1 MILFYAPHINQPHHT
16 LSPEESL
23 HCVKVLRL
31 KKSDSVYVTDG
42 KGTLC
47 TGVLEEPD
55 PRACRLLITHVAEHY
70 GVRSYHLH
78 IAVAPPKNTER
89 FEWFVEKA
97 TEAGTDTITPIICD
111 RSERKTLK
119 TTRSERVAIAA
130 LKQCKRAQMPEI
142 RQPVSFAEFL
152 ESGALDGTRA
162 AIACCFTTTPRIP
175 ITRWIAKETSLT
187 GSSSHPAPPA
197 NLPAATPAT
206 GSTTPKPSADDSLT
220 SPTTNTAAAGYHTSN
235 PVANIPQTST
245 AANAT
250 LSANAP
256 SVTTPTRLTV
266 LVGPEGDFTPRE
278 IDAAIACGCTP
289 VDLGPSVLRTETA
302 ALGIVFLTAFH
313 FLYL

>member
-1 MILFYAPHINQPHHT
+1 MILFYAPHINLPHHT

-31 KKSDSVYVTDG
+31 KKSDTVYVTDG
-42 KGTLC
+42 RGTLC

-55 PRACRLLITHVAEHY
+55 PRACRLLITHVAENY
-70 GVRSYHLH
+70 GARSYHLH
-78 IAVAPPKNTER
+78 IAVAPPKNTDR

-97 TEAGTDTITPIICD
+97 TEAGTDTITPIICE

-119 TTRSERVAIAA
+119 TIRSERIAIAA

-142 RQPVSFAEFL
+142 RQPVSFAGFL
-152 ESGALDGTRA
+152 ESGALEGTRA
-162 AIACCFTTTPRIP
+162 AIACCFTDTPRIP
-175 ITRWIAKETSLT
+175 ITRWMVEAASP
-187 GSSSHPAPPA
+187 SNPAPPA
-197 NLPAATPAT
+197 N
-206 GSTTPKPSADDSLT
+206 
-220 SPTTNTAAAGYHTSN
+220 
-235 PVANIPQTST
+235 
-245 AANAT
+245 
-250 LSANAP
+250 AP
-256 SVTTPTRLTV
+256 LATPTRLTV

-289 VDLGPSVLRTETA
+289 VDLGPAILRTETA